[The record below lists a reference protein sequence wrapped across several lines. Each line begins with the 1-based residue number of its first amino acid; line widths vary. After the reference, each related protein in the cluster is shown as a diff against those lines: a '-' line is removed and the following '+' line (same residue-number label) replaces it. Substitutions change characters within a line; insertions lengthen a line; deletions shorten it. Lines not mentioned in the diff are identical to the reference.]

1 MGRAIDTVLAFSTQA
16 AAAGFPTALAATTG
30 DSLAIRSFDRAKKA
44 YLQSVIY
51 SSNAAGQKARV
62 QSPLLHDNVTG
73 LTWQPGEQPS
83 QWMLPPE
90 GAVELRPIDTLAAF
104 GQCGAATTITMGL
117 VNYYEDLDGVSAN
130 LFNWADIRGLITYI
144 KSFEVDLNAI
154 AVGAWTDTLITA
166 TENQLHAD
174 EYYAVLGYEVNPS
187 VDIVGFKGS
196 ATGNLRV
203 CGPGPVSS
211 LDIAEYFITFSAKC
225 GRPCIPVFNAN
236 DRFAFYVSAANHAA
250 VGGGAAS
257 VYPIVAQLSRRP

>member
-16 AAAGFPTALAATTG
+16 ALSAFPTPLAPTTG
-30 DSLAIRSFDRAKKA
+30 DSLSIRSFDRTKKA
-44 YLQSVIY
+44 YLQAVIY

-62 QSPLLHDNVTG
+62 TSPLVHDNVTG
-73 LTWQPGEQPS
+73 LTWSPGEAPS

-90 GAVELRPIDTLAAF
+90 GAVELRTVDTLSVS

-117 VNYYEDLDGVSAN
+117 VNYYEDLDGADAR
-130 LFNWADIRGLITYI
+130 LFSWSDIRGMIRYI
-144 KSFEVDLNAI
+144 KSVEVSLNAI
-154 AVGAWTDTLITA
+154 AVGAWTDTPFTN

-174 EYYAVLGYEVNPS
+174 EYYAILGYQVQPS

-211 LDIAEYFITFSAKC
+211 LDIAEYFITFSEKS

-236 DRFAFYVSAANHAA
+236 DRTAFYVSAANHAA
-250 VGGGAAS
+250 IAGGAAE
-257 VYPIVAQLSRRP
+257 VFPIVAQLTRRP